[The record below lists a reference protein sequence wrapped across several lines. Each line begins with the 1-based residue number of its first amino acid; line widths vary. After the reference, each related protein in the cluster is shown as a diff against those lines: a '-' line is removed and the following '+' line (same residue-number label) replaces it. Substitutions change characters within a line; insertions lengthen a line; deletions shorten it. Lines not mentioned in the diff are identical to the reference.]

1 MRNRYGTDTGPMGP
15 MASCSQPGSPGLLL
29 SIQIGQVRPL
39 LVGGR
44 RLVSAIGKTTVAG
57 PVEVGLLGLAGD
69 EQADLSVHGGLG
81 KAVYA
86 LPSEHMTWWQA
97 QRQAQG
103 ATMFEEALLAG
114 YLGENLSLQGV
125 LEQHLFVGDRL
136 DFGDVVLRVT
146 QPREPCGKF
155 NAVMGYAQAAKD
167 MVQSGRCGFYLAV
180 EHMGTLQAGA
190 RFRLVRG
197 AGQTSIAEAL
207 RHKAWKHLR

>member
-1 MRNRYGTDTGPMGP
+1 MPLSSPPGFSGT
-15 MASCSQPGSPGLLL
+15 LLA
-29 SIQIGQVRPL
+29 IQTGQVRPL
-39 LVGGR
+39 MVGGR
-44 RLVSAIGKTTVAG
+44 KLVSGIGKTTVSG
-57 PVEVGLLGLAGD
+57 PIEVGVLGLAGD

-86 LPSEHMTWWQA
+86 LPSEHLPWWQA

-103 ATMFEEALLAG
+103 ATMFEEVLAPG
-114 YLGENLSLQGV
+114 FLGENLSLQGV
-125 LEQHLFVGDRL
+125 LEQDLFIGDRL

-155 NAVMGYAQAAKD
+155 NAVMGYAQAAQD

-180 EHMGTLQAGA
+180 EQIGTLQAGA
-190 RFRLVRG
+190 TFRLIRG
-197 AGQTSIAEAL
+197 SGNTRIAEAL

>member
-1 MRNRYGTDTGPMGP
+1 MPPSSPPGFSGT
-15 MASCSQPGSPGLLL
+15 LLA
-29 SIQIGQVRPL
+29 IQIGQVRPL
-39 LVGGR
+39 MVGGR
-44 RLVSAIGKTTVAG
+44 KLVSAIGKTTVAG
-57 PVEVGLLGLAGD
+57 PIEVGVLGLAGD

-86 LPSEHMTWWQA
+86 LPSEHLPWWQA

-103 ATMFEEALLAG
+103 VTMFDEALAPG
-114 YLGENLSLQGV
+114 FLGENLSLQGV
-125 LEQHLFVGDRL
+125 LEQDLFVGDRL

-180 EHMGTLQAGA
+180 DQPGHLQAGA
-190 RFRLVRG
+190 SFQIIP
-197 AGQTSIAEAL
+197 GQRSVSVAQAL
-207 RHKAWKHLR
+207 QHKAWKHLR

>member
-1 MRNRYGTDTGPMGP
+1 MQSSSPPGFSGT
-15 MASCSQPGSPGLLL
+15 LLA
-29 SIQIGQVRPL
+29 IQIGQVRPL
-39 LVGGR
+39 MVGGR
-44 RLVSAIGKTTVAG
+44 KLVSAIGKTTVAG
-57 PVEVGLLGLAGD
+57 PIEVGVLGLVGD

-86 LPSEHMTWWQA
+86 LPTEHLPWWQA

-103 ATMFEEALLAG
+103 VTMFEEALAPG
-114 YLGENLSLQGV
+114 FLGENLSLQGV
-125 LEQHLFVGDRL
+125 LEQDLFVGDRL

-180 EHMGTLQAGA
+180 DQPGRLQAGA
-190 RFRLVRG
+190 SFQIIP
-197 AGQTSIAEAL
+197 GQRSVSVAQAL
-207 RHKAWKHLR
+207 QHKAWKHLR